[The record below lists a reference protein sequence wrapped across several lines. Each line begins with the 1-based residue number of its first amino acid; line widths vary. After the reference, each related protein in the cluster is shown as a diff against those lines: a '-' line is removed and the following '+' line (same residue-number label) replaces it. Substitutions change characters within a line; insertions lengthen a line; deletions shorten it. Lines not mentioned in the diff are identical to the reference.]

1 MQRPFAILAATIA
14 LAAPGIAPAAGA
26 PTAFVNA
33 NVVPMTGEVVLRG
46 RTVIVEDGR
55 ISATGAV
62 EATVVPDGARIVDG
76 TDRYLMPGL
85 AEMHG
90 HVPGSDSPGLERVL
104 TLYAV
109 NGVTSVRGM
118 LGQPS
123 HLRLRA
129 ELAAGERLGPR
140 LYTSGPSFNGGSVS
154 SPGQAAAMVREQ
166 RAAGY
171 DFLKI
176 HPGLTREEFR
186 AIAEEAAA
194 LGIRFAGH
202 VPADVGLSLALDL
215 GISTIDHLDGYM
227 QALVPPQQDP
237 SGGFEGFF
245 GLLLAPAA
253 REERIEPF
261 VRATR
266 DAGTWDVPTQTLF
279 EHRVGP
285 ETPAAIAG
293 WPEMRYVPEDTLSE
307 WLDAKRELLADAAY
321 SEATAARAIR
331 LRRELIRSLHEAGA
345 GLLLGSDAPQVFNVP
360 GFSIHR
366 ELGLMVASGLTPY
379 EALVTGTVNPARWFG
394 WEDALGTIEVG
405 KTADLLLLDDNPLED
420 IAHTRRIH
428 GVMLGGRW
436 LGRAAIEAQLE
447 RFAYR

>member
-1 MQRPFAILAATIA
+1 MHRFFVSAA
-14 LAAPGIAPAAGA
+14 LAVLGIVPAAGA
-26 PTAFVNA
+26 TTAFVNV
-33 NVVPMTGEVVLRG
+33 NVVPMTGEVLLSG
-46 RTVIVEDGR
+46 RTVVVENGR
-55 ISATGAV
+55 ISATGPV
-62 EATVVPDGARIVDG
+62 ESTVVPDGARIVDG

-90 HVPGSDSPGLERVL
+90 HVPGDDSPGLERVL

-154 SPGQAAAMVREQ
+154 GPRQAIGMVREQ
-166 RAAGY
+166 QAAGY

-202 VPADVGLSLALDL
+202 VPADVGLSYALDL

-227 QALVPPQQDP
+227 QALVPAQQDP

-253 REERIEPF
+253 REERIASF
-261 VRATR
+261 AQATR
-266 DAGTWDVPTQTLF
+266 DAGTWNVPTQTLF

-285 ETPAAIAG
+285 DAPGVIAE
-293 WPEMRYVPEDTLSE
+293 WPEMRYVPEDTLTE

-331 LRRELIRSLHEAGA
+331 LRRELIRSLNEAGA

-366 ELGLMVASGLTPY
+366 ELELMVASGLSPY
-379 EALVTGTVNPARWFG
+379 EALLTGTVNAARWFG
-394 WEDALGTIEVG
+394 WEDVLGTVEVG

-420 IAHTRRIH
+420 IGHTRRIH

-436 LGRAAIEAQLE
+436 LGRAEIEAQLE